1 MEVRISCVG
10 SQRRIT
16 LRRTFFRGL
25 CAASAGSERDTPAAH
40 LNEEDFLKIQR
51 GESVE
56 DKVELFVLAAAGVDN
71 SRKRTIKPGSIIA
84 HVATD
89 TN

>member
-1 MEVRISCVG
+1 M
-10 SQRRIT
+10 
-16 LRRTFFRGL
+16 
-25 CAASAGSERDTPAAH
+25 
-40 LNEEDFLKIQR
+40 KIQR